1 MAHDYY
7 DDEILG
13 KPYDARLVRRLLTYI
28 RPYMRYVGISVG
40 ILIFVAGFEL
50 ALPYITRLAIDDY
63 IVATARMIEF
73 ESPPS
78 PFALRFAQDHVG
90 DLIPV
95 DSDGAESR
103 ARFLVRSSVL
113 SAYDPREVTAATE
126 AGLIRETKYY
136 LADPGAVE
144 RAGLD
149 AARYLRGGDTVA
161 ISTDEMSGLSR
172 AELWTVREADFHG
185 VGRAAVLIMIILVLS
200 FAFSVFQIN
209 MMEITSQKVM
219 YDIRMRVLRHVQR
232 LSLSFFDK
240 NPVGRLVT
248 RATNDIEVLHEMF
261 TSIVIMLLRD
271 AFILLGVIA
280 LLLRLNWR
288 LALVSFAVLPFMAWA
303 TAIFS
308 VRIRDA
314 FREVRIRVARINAS
328 LQENISGMRVTQIF
342 RREPESYGRF
352 AGINHDNFLAAMR
365 QIKVFAMF
373 MPLMELASSVA
384 IALVIWYGGGKV
396 VQTTLSLGTLV
407 AFLSYVQMFFRP
419 IRNLAEQYGTMQ
431 QAMASSERIFLLL
444 DSAQIV
450 PDPETPTAPS
460 TVSGRI
466 AFENVW
472 FSYDGEEDVL
482 RDVSFTVEPG
492 ETVAIVGATGAG
504 KTSIISLI
512 ERFYDI
518 QKGRITLDGV
528 DIREMEKG
536 FLRSKLGLVMQD
548 VFIFAGDIK
557 GNIRLGNDAVSDEQL
572 RDVAK
577 HVNADR
583 FIDRLPGGYDE
594 EVHERGSTLSTGQRQ
609 LLAFARA
616 LAFDPAILIL
626 DEATSNIDTE
636 TEHLIQEA
644 LVRLLEGRTSIVIAH
659 RLSTIQHADKILVM
673 HHGKVR
679 EEGTHQE
686 LLARRG
692 YYYSLH
698 QLQHAQ

>member
-1 MAHDYY
+1 MAQDYHDE
-7 DDEILG
+7 EILG
-13 KPYDARLVRRLLTYI
+13 KPYDARLVRRLLTYV
-28 RPYMRYVGISVG
+28 RPYVRYVAVAVV
-40 ILIFVAGFEL
+40 ILVFVAAFEL
-50 ALPYITRLAIDDY
+50 ALPYITKLAIDDY
-63 IVATARMIEF
+63 IVATARMVELPV
-73 ESPPS
+73 EPS
-78 PFALRFAQDHVG
+78 AFDTGFVEAHEG

-95 DSDGAESR
+95 GGEDRGPTSR
-103 ARFLVRSSVL
+103 FMVRSTDL
-113 SAYDPREVTAATE
+113 SGYDPREVAEATRS
-126 AGLIRETKYY
+126 GLIGDAVYY
-136 LADPGAVE
+136 LADPAAIE
-144 RAGLD
+144 RAGLS
-149 AARYLRGGDTVA
+149 V
-161 ISTDEMSGLSR
+161 SR
-172 AELWTVREADFHG
+172 FLPAGET
-185 VGRAAVLIMIILVLS
+185 AAVSLDELSAFSPEQTRIVRAGDFQGVARIAILIVVILLLS
-200 FAFSVFQIN
+200 FAFTVFQIN
-209 MMEITSQKVM
+209 MMEITSQRVM
-219 YDIRMRVLRHVQR
+219 YDVRMKVLRHVQR
-232 LSLSFFDK
+232 LSLSFFDR

-248 RATNDIEVLHEMF
+248 RATNDVEVLHEMF

-271 AFILLGVIA
+271 AFVLLGVVV
-280 LLLRLNWR
+280 LLLKLNWR
-288 LALVSFAVLPFMAWA
+288 LALVSFSVLPFMAWA
-303 TAIFS
+303 TAVFS
-308 VRIRDA
+308 VKIRDA

-342 RREPESYGRF
+342 RREAESYRRF
-352 AGINHDNFLAAMR
+352 AKINHDNFLAAMR
-365 QIKVFAMF
+365 QIRVFAMF

-396 VQTTLSLGTLV
+396 LRTTLSLGTLV

-431 QAMASSERIFLLL
+431 QAMASSERIFMLL
-444 DSAQIV
+444 DNEQIV
-450 PDPETPTAPS
+450 PESDSPVRPAE
-460 TVSGRI
+460 VRGRI
-466 AFENVW
+466 TFENVW
-472 FSYDGEEDVL
+472 FSYDGDEDVL

-536 FLRSKLGLVMQD
+536 FLRSHLGLVMQD
-548 VFIFAGDIK
+548 VFVFAGDIK
-557 GNIRLGNDAVSDEQL
+557 GNIRLGNSAVSEDRL
-572 RDVAK
+572 REVAR

-583 FIDRLPGGYDE
+583 FIERLPAGYDE

-616 LAFDPAILIL
+616 LAFDPTILIL

-644 LVRLLEGRTSIVIAH
+644 LLRLMEGRTSIVIAH

-673 HHGKVR
+673 HHGKIR

-692 YYYSLH
+692 YYYRLH